1 MAGAGRGAMP
11 KGAAVVGAGCGLVV
25 ALGGSLMF
33 IAALTLLQR
42 LLATER
48 VAQMRFVAIFGQS
61 RF

>member
-1 MAGAGRGAMP
+1 M
-11 KGAAVVGAGCGLVV
+11 VV

-33 IAALTLLQR
+33 TAALSLWQR